1 MNIPTVK
8 TMASHF
14 GKDKAVQL
22 RKAFKGYVDNGYR
35 VVGLKE
41 ALDILDGYGIEY
53 IQHKDMNIAY
63 VNMGDSYATTILRV
77 NGKIRVGDWGS
88 IIER

>member
-8 TMASHF
+8 TMAVHF

-22 RKAFKGYVDNGYR
+22 RKAFEGYVNNGR
-35 VVGLKE
+35 KVGLRE

-53 IQHKDMNIAY
+53 IQHKDMSIAY

-77 NGKIRVGDWGS
+77 NGKIRIGDWGS
-88 IIER
+88 IVER

>member
-8 TMASHF
+8 TMAVHF
-14 GKDKAVQL
+14 SKDKAVQL
-22 RKAFKGYVDNGYR
+22 RKAFEGYVNNGR
-35 VVGLKE
+35 KVGLRE

-53 IQHKDMNIAY
+53 IQHKDMSIAY

-77 NGKIRVGDWGS
+77 NGKIRIGDWGS
-88 IIER
+88 IVER